1 MQEQNLAASEY
12 FKDKERFADLMNG
25 YVYHGQQIIHP
36 EDILELDPVIP
47 RNRRVWVRAP
57 RQCEHRGSDA

>member
-25 YVYHGQQIIHP
+25 YVYHGQQMIHP
-36 EDILELDPVIP
+36 EDILELDPSSPEQTNMGPCSTPV
-47 RNRRVWVRAP
+47 
-57 RQCEHRGSDA
+57 